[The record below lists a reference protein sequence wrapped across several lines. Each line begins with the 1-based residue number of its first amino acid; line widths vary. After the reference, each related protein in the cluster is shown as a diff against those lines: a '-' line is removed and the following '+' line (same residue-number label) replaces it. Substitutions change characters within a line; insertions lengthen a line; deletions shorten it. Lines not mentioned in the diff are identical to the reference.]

1 MVLIHQLLL
10 PLILPLATLFK
21 RITMSLFSEITYK
34 SIKNYFGYQP
44 TSKQDILIN
53 NLAHFIDNKDDRS
66 LFILRGYAGTGK
78 TTIISALVKYLYKEK
93 RNFRLMAPTGRA
105 AKVLSKYSGFRASTV
120 HRSIYFARPGSGGG
134 IILRLQE
141 NKFSNAIFIIDEAS
155 MIPDDTS
162 STKSGG
168 RNLLYDIM
176 EYVYNNKNCKL
187 IFIGDTAQL
196 PPVGIPMSPAL
207 DKSYLRN
214 AFHLNITDIELD
226 EVVRQ
231 DEQSGILYNATLLR
245 ENINS
250 ENFIP
255 PFFDLYGQKDLIN
268 LPGVELLDE
277 LVSAYDFQGFDNT
290 VIITR
295 SNKRANIYNR
305 EIRNRILFRE
315 EKINAGDYLMVVKNN
330 YFWLEDNNEAGFLA
344 NGDIIELMS
353 IHKTEELYGFNFAD
367 VSVRLVDYPNAEEVE
382 IKILLDAIEV
392 EAPSLSYEENNK
404 LYNAVMEDY
413 MDIPQKAKRLKE
425 LKENPYFNAVQIK
438 FAYALTC
445 HKTQGGQWH
454 TVFVDQGYVTEERM
468 DKEYLRWM
476 YTALTRAT
484 DKVFLINFPES
495 LIKDA

>member
-1 MVLIHQLLL
+1 
-10 PLILPLATLFK
+10 
-21 RITMSLFSEITYK
+21 MSLFTEITYNN
-34 SIKNYFGYQP
+34 IKKYFGHQP
-44 TSKQDILIN
+44 TIKQDILIQS
-53 NLAHFIDNKDDRS
+53 LAQFIDNKDDRA
-66 LFILRGYAGTGK
+66 LFVLRGYAGTGK
-78 TTIISALVKYLYKEK
+78 TTIISALIKYLHKEK
-93 RNFRLMAPTGRA
+93 RISKLMAPTGRA

-120 HRSIYFARPGSGGG
+120 HRSIYFAHTGSSGG
-134 IILRLQE
+134 IVLRLQQ
-141 NKFSNAIFIIDEAS
+141 NKLSNAIFIIDEAS

-162 STKSGG
+162 SSKSGG

-196 PPVGIPMSPAL
+196 PPVGIPISPAL
-207 DKSYLRN
+207 DKAYLKN
-214 AFHLNITDIELD
+214 AFHLNITEIELD

-231 DEQSGILYNATLLR
+231 DELSGILYNATLLR
-245 ENINS
+245 ENINDD
-250 ENFIP
+250 NFIP
-255 PFFDLYGQKDLIN
+255 PFFDLYGQKDIIN

-277 LVSAYDFQGFDNT
+277 LVSAYDFQGFENT

-330 YFWLEDNNEAGFLA
+330 YFWLDEDNEAGFLA
-344 NGDIIELMS
+344 NGDIVELMS
-353 IHKTEELYGFNFAD
+353 IHKTEELYGFHFAD
-367 VSVRLVDYPNAEEVE
+367 VSIRLADYPNAKEVE
-382 IKILLDAIEV
+382 IKILLDSIEV
-392 EAPSLSYEENNK
+392 EAPSLSYEENNR

-413 MDIPQKAKRLKE
+413 MHIPQKAKRLKE

-438 FAYALTC
+438 FSYALTC

-454 TVFVDQGYVTEERM
+454 TVFVDQGYITEERM

-495 LIKDA
+495 LIKEA

>member
-1 MVLIHQLLL
+1 
-10 PLILPLATLFK
+10 
-21 RITMSLFSEITYK
+21 MSLFNEITYK
-34 SIKNYFGYQP
+34 DIKKYFGHPP
-44 TSKQDILIN
+44 TRKQDILIEQ
-53 NLAHFIDNKDDRS
+53 LAHFINNKDERG

-78 TTIISALVKYLYKEK
+78 TTIISALVNYLKSEK
-93 RNFRLMAPTGRA
+93 RFFRLMAPTGRA
-105 AKVLSKYSGFRASTV
+105 AKVLSKYSGFNASTV
-120 HRSIYFARPGSGGG
+120 HRSIYFARTGSGGG
-134 IILRLQE
+134 IVLRLQQ
-141 NKFSNAIFIIDEAS
+141 NKLSNAIFVIDEAS

-162 STKSGG
+162 SDKGGG

-196 PPVGIPMSPAL
+196 PPVGIPLSPAL
-207 DKSYLRN
+207 DKHYLKN

-245 ENINS
+245 ESIGDNM
-250 ENFIP
+250 FLP
-255 PFFDLYGQKDLIN
+255 PFFDLYGQKDIIN

-295 SNKRANIYNR
+295 SNKRANTYNR

-330 YFWLEDNNEAGFLA
+330 YFWLEQDNIAGFLA

-353 IHKTEELYGFNFAD
+353 IHKLEELYGFHFAD
-367 VSVRLVDYPNAEEVE
+367 VSVRLVDYPDAEEVE
-382 IKILLDAIEV
+382 IKILLDSIDV
-392 EAPSLSYEENNK
+392 EAPSLSYEENNR

-413 MDIPQKAKRLKE
+413 LDIPQKGKRLQL

-454 TVFVDQGYVTEERM
+454 TVFVDQGYITEERM

-495 LIKDA
+495 LIKEA